1 MAGAKVIATDIDRV
15 LDGVKRT
22 LKASGI
28 LAIEAVL
35 GSEHGHPPAS
45 TRALVVDH

>member
-15 LDGVKRT
+15 LDEVKRT

-35 GSEHGHPPAS
+35 GSEQGHPPAS
-45 TRALVVDH
+45 TRAFVVDH

>member
-15 LDGVKRT
+15 LDEVKRT
-22 LKASGI
+22 LMASGI

-35 GSEHGHPPAS
+35 GAEQGHPPAS
-45 TRALVVDH
+45 TRAFVVDH